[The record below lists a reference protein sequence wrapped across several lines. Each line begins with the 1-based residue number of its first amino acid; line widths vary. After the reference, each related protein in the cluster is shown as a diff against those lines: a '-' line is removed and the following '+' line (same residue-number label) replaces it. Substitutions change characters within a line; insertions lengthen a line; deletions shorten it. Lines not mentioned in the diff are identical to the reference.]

1 MSIDQILFHINAP
14 IDAVDA
20 SITLPILAG
29 AAVYLVFVCLY
40 AYVVFRV
47 VIIKKPLTSYRTEK
61 IYVIYKNL
69 FSNETKVDEISFP
82 KGDFLPFP
90 VLQ

>member
-1 MSIDQILFHINAP
+1 MKTTFHSSRLTACLHLFLFVIVSVSVLGELAYRIIKHIFGTVSIDQILFHINAP

-40 AYVVFRV
+40 AYVVF
-47 VIIKKPLTSYRTEK
+47 T
-61 IYVIYKNL
+61 
-69 FSNETKVDEISFP
+69 
-82 KGDFLPFP
+82 
-90 VLQ
+90 